1 MKTMKKWISLFIVSV
16 LLCGLCGCGNKEG
29 DNKKKEDL
37 KSTDPSLA
45 KEYVF
50 RPQELDLGIKLDN
63 LSIYDMKVIDDKVVM
78 VVEDWSGTLFKQDKD
93 AQGTTPDDTPVV
105 LPEAASAVMEVEK
118 VDIAIEDDMVVDG
131 IMEPVDFEYYGPAY
145 GLISVNADGTD
156 ANVTELKANMN
167 QNGWISNWN
176 IIEDGS
182 VIAMEESWSQVETDN
197 PEEWV
202 EDVNYTV
209 MKWDAQGNQQWCVP
223 LETEENEYL
232 YLRDVILSNNE
243 LLLLTENKIIRLD
256 DTGKKISDIELN
268 DQEQLY
274 VALAYMTEDGKL
286 QQVMYNNEYTKIYLR
301 ELNLQNGELGEKQEL
316 PIDPMKHNVNGASD
330 GYILISDQTGM
341 FKYKV
346 GDTEPVKFLDF
357 VNSDL
362 PVYTLNNV
370 CFINDKEFIATYNDI
385 SDYKL
390 SLSRFVY
397 VAPEDI
403 PDKVTLLLACDYMD
417 STVKSDV
424 IRFNKSND
432 KYRITMMDYSIYN
445 DNSSEEQIPGGY
457 TKMNNDIISGKI
469 PDIMVFTSNP
479 DISSWANKGL
489 LADIGELIANDEE
502 LSKLEYLDNVFK
514 AMHVNDKQYTLIPY
528 FAVSTMVARKDMVG
542 DRTGWTMTEMQ
553 EFLKTLPADVKP
565 YDGDYVRETMLYYV
579 MQFCGDDFVDVNTG
593 KCNFDS
599 QEFIE
604 ILEFVKT
611 LPEEINYSDDYWEN
625 YDWMEVQNMFRNKK
639 AVMMSCNIYDFK
651 DLVSEFHGRLADEPS
666 FVGFPGVSGNSSVIT
681 PVSSVFAISA
691 KSENQEGAW
700 QFVRQYLT
708 EEYQSGDDFYGL
720 PVLKSAFEEKAKLA
734 TEKPFWI
741 DEVTGE
747 RHEEEYMYW
756 GTEEEIILDPFTQQ
770 EVDDIC
776 NFIYSIEKG
785 VYNNPYIT
793 NIVKEEADAFFKDQK
808 TAKDVVQIIQSRA
821 QIYVDENR

>member
-1 MKTMKKWISLFIVSV
+1 MKKMKKWISLLVVSAM
-16 LLCGLCGCGNKEG
+16 LCGLSGCGDKTG
-29 DNKKKEDL
+29 DDKKKEDL
-37 KSTDPSLA
+37 KATDPSLA
-45 KEYVF
+45 KECVF

-63 LSIYDMKVIDDKVVM
+63 LGFYDMKVVDDKVII
-78 VVEDWSGTLFKQDKD
+78 VVEDWSGALFHKD
-93 AQGTTPDDTPVV
+93 EQSTTPDDTPVA
-105 LPEAASAVMEVEK
+105 LPEVASAVMEVEK
-118 VDIAIEDDMVVDG
+118 VDIAIDGDMVIDG
-131 IMEPVDFEYYGPAY
+131 VMEPVDFEYYGPAY
-145 GLISVNADGTD
+145 GLITVNMDGTD
-156 ANVTELKANMN
+156 VKVTELKADMS

-176 IIEDGS
+176 IVEDGS
-182 VIAMEESWSQVETDN
+182 VIAMRESWSQVETDN

-202 EDVNYTV
+202 EEISYDV
-209 MKWDAQGNQQWCVP
+209 MKWDAQGNQQWSVP

-243 LLLLTENKIIRLD
+243 ILLLTETKIIRLD
-256 DTGKKISDIELN
+256 DTGKQIGDIKLN
-268 DQEQLY
+268 DQDQFY
-274 VALAYMTEDGKL
+274 VALAYVTDDGKL
-286 QQVMYNNEYTKIYLR
+286 QQVSYNNEYTKTYLS
-301 ELNLQNGELGEKQEL
+301 ELDLQTGEIGEKKEL
-316 PIDPMKHNVNGASD
+316 PIDPMKHNVNGASN

-341 FKYKV
+341 FKYKP
-346 GDTEPVKFLDF
+346 GDAEPVKFLDY

-370 CFINDKEFIATYNDI
+370 CFINDKEFIATYNDMA
-385 SDYKL
+385 DYKL
-390 SLSRFVY
+390 SLSKFVY
-397 VAPEDI
+397 VAPENI

-417 STVKSDV
+417 SSVKKDV
-424 IRFNKSND
+424 IKFNKSND

-445 DNSSEEQIPGGY
+445 DNSSEELIPGGY

-489 LADIGELIANDEE
+489 LADIGELIAKDEE
-502 LSKLEYLDNVFK
+502 LSKQEYLDNVFK

-542 DRTGWTMTEMQ
+542 DRTGWTMSEMQ
-553 EFLKTLPADVKP
+553 QFLKTLPEDVKP

-579 MQFCGDDFVDVNTG
+579 MQFCGDDFVDINTG

-611 LPEEINYSDDYWEN
+611 LPEEIEYSDDYWEN
-625 YDWMEVQNMFRNKK
+625 YDWMEVQDMFRNKK
-639 AVMMSCNIYDFK
+639 AIMMSCNIYDFK
-651 DLVSEFHGRLADEPS
+651 DLVSEFHGRLGDEPC
-666 FVGFPGVSGNSSVIT
+666 FVGFPGVSGNSSVIM

-708 EEYQSGDDFYGL
+708 EEYQTGDDFYGL
-720 PVLKSAFEEKAKLA
+720 PILKSAFVEKAKSA
-734 TEKPFWI
+734 TQKPYWI
-741 DEVTGE
+741 DEVSGE
-747 RHEEEYMYW
+747 KTEYDYTYWGAEEEV
-756 GTEEEIILDPFTQQ
+756 ILDPFTQK

-785 VYNNPYIT
+785 VYYNPYIT
-793 NIVKEEADAFFKDQK
+793 NIVNEEAGAFFKGQK
-808 TAKDVVQIIQSRA
+808 TAKDVVQVIQSRV
-821 QIYVDENR
+821 QVYVDENR